1 MSQARNINFK
11 ILLCILAVVVFLL
24 AMLGIRSLLEKSD
37 LENKREM
44 DELIRQQQ
52 ALVKVKQ
59 DQAIVEASTAMPS
72 SSAELTNLPTQ
83 F

>member
-59 DQAIVEASTAMPS
+59 DQAVVEASTAMPS
-72 SSAELTNLPTQ
+72 SSAE
-83 F
+83 

>member
-59 DQAIVEASTAMPS
+59 DQAVVEDSTAMPS
-72 SSAELTNLPTQ
+72 SSAE
-83 F
+83 

>member
-72 SSAELTNLPTQ
+72 SSAE
-83 F
+83 

>member
-1 MSQARNINFK
+1 MSHARNINFK

-59 DQAIVEASTAMPS
+59 DQAVVEASTAMPS
-72 SSAELTNLPTQ
+72 SSAE
-83 F
+83 

>member
-59 DQAIVEASTAMPS
+59 DQAVVEASSAMPS
-72 SSAELTNLPTQ
+72 SSAE
-83 F
+83 